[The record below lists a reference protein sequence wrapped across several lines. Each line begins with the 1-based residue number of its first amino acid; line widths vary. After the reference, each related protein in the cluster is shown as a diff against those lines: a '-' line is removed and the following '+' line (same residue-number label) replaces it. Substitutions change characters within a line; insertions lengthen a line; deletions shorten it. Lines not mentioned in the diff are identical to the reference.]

1 MNKMYI
7 KSITIDGFKSY
18 GKRVELTDFDKQF
31 NAITGLNGSGKSN
44 ILDSIC
50 FVLGSS
56 NMSLARVSNLRELI
70 YKSGQGGVIKA
81 SVAITFDNTDKENCP
96 PSYENYPEIV
106 VRREVNLQSRSKY
119 YINGFAAQGNQVT
132 DLFHAVQLNINNPH
146 FLIMQGRITKV
157 LNMKPQEILA
167 MVEEATGASRYEL
180 KKKTSQ
186 TAIERK
192 ETALKTIDNLLHE
205 TIIPN
210 LEKLKKEQ
218 SGLKEYQALTAEL
231 DHQEKVFIAHSYV
244 TNLEVA
250 EETGHKVEERK
261 ETLKSHVEEIRSLE
275 ESIIQIGCNISRLEK
290 EKDDEFGGKLSQLE
304 SDLQECEREEA
315 KAQTMVNNKKEN
327 LKDAEKKMK
336 ELKKGL
342 GEEEKMLES
351 KKKTSEELMES
362 FRSLDERHQEKMR
375 EYEAA
380 QRDLEAISSGASR
393 AEKAGDATT
402 LAEQLMECKKELSEL
417 ETKKKR
423 SEMTLKSVT
432 SDLEKKRKQAD
443 HRRGSQDSDSI
454 KLTTLQTEVDQLASE
469 MSATMFDESN
479 YVSLRNERKNLVHEC
494 NIVSDEIDSF
504 EHRHHIKFDFRNPGP
519 GFDENKVYGP
529 VCSLIRIKD
538 PSTATALEKAAKSKL
553 FNVVVKDQDTAQ
565 LLLDRGNLQRQ
576 TTFLPLDKIQGR
588 TIDPN
593 KLRAAEELV
602 GHENVTTG
610 FSLVD
615 FDPELTEAMKFVFS
629 DTLICTD
636 EEVAKKVAFDRNV
649 RTKCV
654 TLDGDIYDPAGTLTG
669 GSRGDDSNLL
679 NDLQNLHGM
688 KRDLKEKNEKVR
700 RLEQQ
705 LKELDSVQVQF
716 RNLKRNLDLKSH
728 ELELLK
734 KNMEMSNQYML
745 QREVSELEGE
755 LESINDFLST
765 FPSRRKTLEGRIK
778 EIEKKMKHSK
788 STREQELKEAE
799 NNVRNCHSRMES
811 TRKEQ
816 SKKKQEVE
824 TLKLEISD
832 LCGSMKNYQKQV
844 EELEEEMEKLREEVR
859 RAERELEG
867 RRSEVKKKGEKVS
880 SQKKLLKGKSDEIN
894 KEHKKKEEKKR
905 EIELKRMVIKKVE
918 FEIEKIEKDSS
929 DAGKTVKNLVK
940 KYPWINE
947 EKKDFGNESAGYP
960 FKKTSFNIQSVEEKI
975 ERLKGRKGVLAKTVN
990 MRANAMLADREKESE
1005 DVQKKREIVEDDKR
1019 KLIKYMKEVDEKK
1032 RLELENAYKV
1042 INKHFGSIFKALLP
1056 GTDAKLQ
1063 PPAGKTIHDGLEV
1076 KVAFGDVWKESL
1088 TELSGGQRS
1097 LVALSL
1103 ILALLRYNPAPIYIL
1118 DEVDAALDQNH
1129 TTNIGHM
1136 IKTNFPNSQ
1145 VISAFS

>member
-1 MNKMYI
+1 MYI

-18 GKRVELTDFDKQF
+18 GKRVELTEFDKQF

-50 FVLGSS
+50 FVLGSC

-70 YKSGQGGVIKA
+70 YKSGQAGVIKA

-192 ETALKTIDNLLHE
+192 ETALKTIDSLLHE

-250 EETGHKVEERK
+250 EETGNKVEERK
-261 ETLKSHVEEIRSLE
+261 GTLKAHVEVIRSLE
-275 ESIIQIGCNISRLEK
+275 ESIVQIGSEISRLEK
-290 EKDDEFGGKLSQLE
+290 EKDDEFGGKLSKLE
-304 SDLQECEREEA
+304 SDLQECEREETR
-315 KAQTMVNNKKEN
+315 AQTALNNRREN
-327 LKDAEKKMK
+327 LKDGEKRMK
-336 ELKKGL
+336 ELKRAL
-342 GEEEKMLES
+342 SDEERVVER
-351 KKKTSEELMES
+351 KKRTREELMES
-362 FRSLDERHQEKMR
+362 FHSLDERHQETVA

-393 AEKAGDATT
+393 AEKTGDATT
-402 LAEQLMECKKELSEL
+402 LADQLISCKKDLSEL

-423 SEMTLKSVT
+423 SEMTLSSVT
-432 SDLEKKRKQAD
+432 GELEKKRKEVD
-443 HRRGSQDSDSI
+443 RRRGSQDSDT
-454 KLTTLQTEVDQLASE
+454 LTLISLQSEVDQLAAD
-469 MSATMFDESN
+469 MAATMFDESN
-479 YVSLRNERKNLVHEC
+479 YAALRNERKNLVHEC
-494 NIVSDEIDSF
+494 TVLSDEIDSF
-504 EHRHHIKFDFRNPGP
+504 EHRHHIKFDYRNPGS
-519 GFDENKVYGP
+519 GFDDRKVYGP
-529 VCSLIRIKD
+529 VCSLIKVKD

-576 TTFLPLDKIQGR
+576 TTFLPLDRIQGR
-588 TIDPN
+588 TIETG
-593 KLRAAEELV
+593 KLRAAEDLV
-602 GHENVTTG
+602 GENVRTAL
-610 FSLVD
+610 SLVQY
-615 FDPELTEAMKFVFS
+615 DPDLSEAIKFVFS

-669 GSRGDDSNLL
+669 GSRGDESNLL
-679 NDLQNLHGM
+679 NDLQSLHGM
-688 KRDLKEKNEKVR
+688 REEVKEKNDRLR
-700 RLEQQ
+700 RLEER
-705 LKELDSVQVQF
+705 LKELDSVQIQF
-716 RNLKRNLDLKSH
+716 RNLKRSLDLKSH

-745 QREVSELEGE
+745 QKELSELEGE
-755 LESINDFLST
+755 LGSINDFLSSY
-765 FPSRRKTLEGRIK
+765 PSRKKTLEGRVK
-778 EIEKKMKHSK
+778 EIERKMKHSK

-799 NNVRNCHSRMES
+799 MTVRKCHVKMEL

-824 TLKLEISD
+824 TLRLEIGD
-832 LCGSMKNYQKQV
+832 LSVSIKHYQKQV
-844 EELEEEMEKLREEVR
+844 EELEG
-859 RAERELEG
+859 ELERLHQLVREAESDLEQSRDG
-867 RRSEVKKKGEKVS
+867 VKKITEKVVN
-880 SQKKLLKGKSDEIN
+880 QKKLLKGKSDEIN
-894 KEHKKKEEKKR
+894 RLHRKKEEKRK
-905 EIELKRMVIKKVE
+905 EIESRRIVIKKLE

-929 DAGKTVKNLVK
+929 DAGRMVKNLLK
-940 KYPWINE
+940 KHPWICE

-960 FKKTSFNIQSVEEKI
+960 FKKTSFTIQSVEEKI
-975 ERLKGRKGVLAKTVN
+975 ERLKGRKAVLAKTVN

-1145 VISAFS
+1145 VISV

>member
-1 MNKMYI
+1 M
-7 KSITIDGFKSY
+7 
-18 GKRVELTDFDKQF
+18 TDFDKQF

-70 YKSGQGGVIKA
+70 YKSGQAGVIKA

-218 SGLKEYQALTAEL
+218 SGLKEYQALAAQL
-231 DHQEKVFIAHSYV
+231 DHQEKVSIAHSYV
-244 TNLEVA
+244 TNLELA
-250 EETGHKVEERK
+250 EETGNRVEERK

-275 ESIIQIGCNISRLEK
+275 ESIIRIGSDIARLEK
-290 EKDDEFGGKLSQLE
+290 EKDDEFGGKLSKLE
-304 SDLQECEREEA
+304 SDLQECEREET
-315 KAQTMVNNKKEN
+315 KAQTTLNNKKEN
-327 LKDAEKKMK
+327 LKDADKKMK
-336 ELKKGL
+336 QLKKAL
-342 GEEEKMLES
+342 ADEEKVLEC
-351 KKKTSEELMES
+351 KKKTSDELMES
-362 FRSLDERHQEKMR
+362 FQSLDERHQENIGD
-375 EYEAA
+375 YEAA
-380 QRDLEAISSGASR
+380 QRDFEAISSGASKSDR
-393 AEKAGDATT
+393 AGDATT
-402 LAEQLMECKKELSEL
+402 LAEQLISSKKELSEL

-432 SDLEKKRKQAD
+432 SDLEKKRKEVD
-443 HRRGSQDSDSI
+443 RRRGSQDSDSI
-454 KLTTLQTEVDQLASE
+454 KLMTLQTEVDRLAAE

-479 YVSLRNERKNLVHEC
+479 YVALRNERKNLVHEC
-494 NIVSDEIDSF
+494 NMMSDEIDSF
-504 EHRHHIKFDFRNPGP
+504 EHRHHIKFDYRNPGS
-519 GFDENKVYGP
+519 GFDESKVYGP
-529 VCSLIRIKD
+529 VCSLIKVKD

-588 TIDPN
+588 SIDPN

-602 GHENVTTG
+602 GRENVRTAL
-610 FSLVD
+610 SLVHYD
-615 FDPELTEAMKFVFS
+615 RELAEAMKFVFS

-636 EEVAKKVAFDRNV
+636 EEVAKKVAFDRDV

-688 KRDLKEKNEKVR
+688 RKELKQKNEKLR
-700 RLEQQ
+700 RLEGQ

-716 RNLKRNLDLKSH
+716 RNLKRSLDLKSH

-745 QREVSELEGE
+745 QKELSELEGE
-755 LESINDFLST
+755 LGSINDFLSSY
-765 FPSRRKTLEGRIK
+765 PSRRQALEGKIR
-778 EIEKKMKHSK
+778 EIETKMKNSK

-799 NNVRNCHSRMES
+799 TNVKKCHSRMES

-824 TLKLEISD
+824 TLKLEIRD
-832 LCGSMKNYQKQV
+832 LSASIKNCQKQV
-844 EELEEEMEKLREEVR
+844 EELEEEIEKLKQLVQE
-859 RAERELEG
+859 AETELEQS
-867 RRSEVKKKGEKVS
+867 RNEVKKITEKVAN
-880 SQKKLLKGKSDEIN
+880 QKKLLKGKSDEIN
-894 KEHKKKEEKKR
+894 KLHKKKEEKNK
-905 EIELKRMVIKKVE
+905 EIESRKIVIKKLE

-929 DAGKTVKNLVK
+929 DAAKMVKNLLK

-960 FKKTSFNIQSVEEKI
+960 FKKTNFNIQSVEENI
-975 ERLKGRKGVLAKTVN
+975 ERLKARKAVLAKTVN

-1145 VISAFS
+1145 VISIVNYLLVSWLFI